1 VVWAFTELTV
11 DVNERAI
18 IEGSREAAKRRTP
31 ASSLP
36 SWSLSSTLTRT
47 SRWCGSRPLA
57 KGGQKC
63 FEILADEGR
72 IRMIRPKTPFGSRQ
86 RAAKERLGFAE
97 AVSGF
102 EQQREIIETLPDIG
116 MIRAISLLPDRQCA
130 AKVSLGFAEPVRGV
144 EQKGKIVEA
153 VGHNG
158 MIGSVTRLVDHD
170 RAAKV
175 RLCFPKP
182 VRSAE

>member
-1 VVWAFTELTV
+1 MSQQLLK
-11 DVNERAI
+11 
-18 IEGSREAAKRRTP
+18 GAAKQRSGEP
-31 ASSLP
+31 PPLAFLP
-36 SWSLSSTLTRT
+36 GSLSSTLTRT

-72 IRMIRPKTPFGSRQ
+72 IRMIRPRTPFGSRQ

-97 AVSGF
+97 AVGGF

-116 MIRAISLLPDRQCA
+116 MIRAISLLADRQCA

-158 MIGSVTRLVDHD
+158 MIGSVTRLVDLD